1 MIIAQ
6 SATPAEPTFLESAKT
21 ALDSIPSPLREIFI
35 GIVIL
40 IAGWWLANIIKRIV
54 RKRLTNSKLD
64 NSVVTFATN
73 AVYVILMIAVI
84 MTSVSTMGVKT
95 AAFIA
100 ILSTAGLAVGLA
112 LQGSLSNLASG
123 ILIIILRPFKAGH
136 YIEAAGVGGVVQE
149 IDFFTTRL
157 LSPDNKMITVPNAS
171 ITGGNIINYSIMDK
185 RRIDLKFGVSYEAN
199 LDKTKEILMN
209 VLKSDARILQEP
221 APVVAVVEMADSS
234 VNLVVRPWVKPADY
248 WDVYFAVTEASK
260 KALDQA
266 NISIPFPQRDVH
278 IYNH

>member
-6 SATPAEPTFLESAKT
+6 NATTADPTFLESAKT

-157 LSPDNKMITVPNAS
+157 LSPDNKMITIPNAS

-209 VLKSDARILQEP
+209 VLKSDSRILQEP